1 MARYGMAI
9 DLRTCMG
16 CAACVVACKVENRV
30 GEPFFRCR
38 IEQRSAGD
46 FPNVQLEILSLRC
59 NQCSEAPCVWNCP
72 TGASHYAE
80 GGVVLV
86 DDGKCTGCKAC
97 LAACAYDARFINE
110 RGTAEK
116 CTFCLQRVREGLEP
130 ACVATCPSRAM
141 VFDDLEGAGSEL
153 ARTLAARKNRALKP
167 ETGNRPNVYYL
178 E

>member
-16 CAACVVACKVENRV
+16 CAACVVACKVENQV
-30 GEPFFRCR
+30 GDEYFRCR
-38 IEQRSAGD
+38 IEQRSSGD
-46 FPNVQLEILSLRC
+46 FPNVHMEIFSQRC

-72 TGASHYAE
+72 TGASHYSG

-86 DDGKCTGCKAC
+86 DDRKCTGCKAC
-97 LAACAYDARFINE
+97 LAACAYDARFINGN
-110 RGTAEK
+110 GTAEK
-116 CTFCLQRVREGLEP
+116 CTFCLHRVEQGQSP

-141 VFDDLEGAGSEL
+141 IFGDLENPQSEL
-153 ARTLAARKNRALKP
+153 STNLAARNHKSIKP
-167 ETGNRPNVYYL
+167 ETGNRPNVFYL